1 MKKRVK
7 RKGRPSVIE
16 KNTADFNKEFRSE
29 SVSRVGVERER
40 ENKKK
45 KKTLD
50 RPQETNECRKR
61 ERERER
67 ERREKELKG
76 RKKKKKR
83 KKEKKEK
90 LENFHPSFHHARLFG
105 KRTTIATT
113 TRRLNALGQLSRRQV
128 HGYEGLID

>member
-29 SVSRVGVERER
+29 SVSRVGVERGKI
-40 ENKKK
+40 KKK
-45 KKTLD
+45 NAPYGHRRRTSV
-50 RPQETNECRKR
+50 ENER
-61 ERERER
+61 
-67 ERREKELKG
+67 
-76 RKKKKKR
+76 
-83 KKEKKEK
+83 KEKKRIKRKEK
-90 LENFHPSFHHARLFG
+90 EKKKEGEIGKFSPFFHLMRLFG

>member
-1 MKKRVK
+1 MLLKKTRRTLTKSFVQ
-7 RKGRPSVIE
+7 
-16 KNTADFNKEFRSE
+16 
-29 SVSRVGVERER
+29 SRCRGLAWRERER
-40 ENKKK
+40 EKIKK

-67 ERREKELKG
+67 EERKGIKREEKE
-76 RKKKKKR
+76 KKR

>member
-29 SVSRVGVERER
+29 SVSRVGVERGKI
-40 ENKKK
+40 KKK
-45 KKTLD
+45 KNAPYGHRRRTSV
-50 RPQETNECRKR
+50 ENER
-61 ERERER
+61 
-67 ERREKELKG
+67 
-76 RKKKKKR
+76 
-83 KKEKKEK
+83 KEKKRIKRKEK
-90 LENFHPSFHHARLFG
+90 GKKKEGEIGKFSPFFHLMRLFG